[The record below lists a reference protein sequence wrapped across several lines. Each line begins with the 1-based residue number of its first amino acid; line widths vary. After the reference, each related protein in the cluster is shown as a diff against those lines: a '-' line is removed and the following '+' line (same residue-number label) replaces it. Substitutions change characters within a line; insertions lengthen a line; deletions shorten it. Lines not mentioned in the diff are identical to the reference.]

1 MWKKGQSGNP
11 GGRPKHKW
19 RELLDKALID
29 VGKQQKPK
37 TTPMKAL
44 AEAFYEDNTVKLGVL
59 KTMLPQ
65 LKAVDAK
72 ISEDSPFQL
81 IIDLSPRP
89 TKPKQGA
96 PKRPKR
102 KANSNSG

>member
-1 MWKKGQSGNP
+1 MPFQKGKSGNP
-11 GGRPKHKW
+11 GGRSKSKW
-19 RELLDKALID
+19 RELLDKALVE
-29 VGKQQKPK
+29 VGKKRK

-72 ISEDSPFQL
+72 ISEDSPFRL
-81 IIDLSPRP
+81 IIDVSPQVP
-89 TKPKQGA
+89 A
-96 PKRPKR
+96 
-102 KANSNSG
+102 KAKSPSKSPGK